1 MRAWM
6 NTPINLTITALLS
19 AFSYVTLVSLFNS
32 GVGLGEPMWQGY
44 LNQVIFHFI
53 FTFIALIAIITPLYF
68 LLKRLTGNK
77 ALLLVITSLFIFFV
91 LVFLYVFI
99 VSVDGYW
106 LGVLLPCVVGVLT
119 FTAIEYLT
127 NRSRNGSR

>member
-1 MRAWM
+1 M